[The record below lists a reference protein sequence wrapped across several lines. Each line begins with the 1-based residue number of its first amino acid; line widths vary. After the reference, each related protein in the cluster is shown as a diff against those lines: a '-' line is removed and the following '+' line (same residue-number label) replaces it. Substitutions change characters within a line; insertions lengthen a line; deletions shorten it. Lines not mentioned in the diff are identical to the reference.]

1 MAAIDDNNIA
11 TLESGIRE
19 PAREKNEV
27 DDDVPIPIDPNRRPE
42 CFTSTIQECLFVLTA
57 TMSLAMG
64 TLLNGAC
71 SVITAPMAIT
81 LNMNSAEITWVQAS
95 AA

>member
-1 MAAIDDNNIA
+1 MAVADDNISA
-11 TLESGIRE
+11 VESGTRDKGRVE
-19 PAREKNEV
+19 TEV
-27 DDDVPIPIDPNRRPE
+27 EIPIDPNQRPK

-71 SVITAPMAIT
+71 SVITAPMART
-81 LNMNSAEITWVQAS
+81 LNMTSAEITWVQAS
-95 AA
+95 AAYVLRK

>member
-1 MAAIDDNNIA
+1 MSAVDDNIA
-11 TLESGIRE
+11 TLKPGNRDPRE
-19 PAREKNEV
+19 EHDADILLV
-27 DDDVPIPIDPNRRPE
+27 DPNQRPK

-57 TMSLAMG
+57 MMSLAMG

-71 SVITAPMAIT
+71 SVITAPMATT
-81 LNMNSAEITWVQAS
+81 LNMTSAEITWVQAS

>member
-1 MAAIDDNNIA
+1 MTTVNDNITTMASGTRDDQ
-11 TLESGIRE
+11 RE
-19 PAREKNEV
+19 ENEV
-27 DDDVPIPIDPNRRPE
+27 DIAIDPNERPK
-42 CFTSTIQECLFVLTA
+42 CFTSTLQECLFVLTA
-57 TMSLAMG
+57 TMCLAMG